1 MQPGQTVEFIISGF
15 RNQGTQ
21 TRTGT
26 IHAFLPAGHSAR
38 LALPEDMIGANN
50 NIKVARFS
58 SKAVDFDNDRYIIQI
73 VSATQPPRYFAVKPD
88 KIKAIG
94 EVLV

>member
-15 RNQGTQ
+15 RNQGIQ

-38 LALPEDMIGANN
+38 LALPEDMICINN
-50 NIKVARFS
+50 NIKVARFT

-73 VSATQPPRYFAVKPD
+73 VSATQPTRYFAVRPD
-88 KIKAIG
+88 KIKAVG
-94 EVLV
+94 EVLA